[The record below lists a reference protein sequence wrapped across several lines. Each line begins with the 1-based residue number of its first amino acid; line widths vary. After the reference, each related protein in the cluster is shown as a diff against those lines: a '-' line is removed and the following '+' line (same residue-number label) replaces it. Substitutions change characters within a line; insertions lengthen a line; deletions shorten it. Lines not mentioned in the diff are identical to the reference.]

1 MPLARLPFRC
11 GFIKGM
17 NYIKITKTDI
27 ANGAGVRC
35 VLWVS
40 GCDVHCKGCHNPSSW
55 DFDAG
60 QNFDDTAM
68 EELIEALSRPWVQG
82 LTFSGGHPLAYNNLP
97 GVYRVCKAV
106 RERLPEKDIWL
117 YTGYELRA
125 NDFDNSV
132 DIGWDNGLLRNHILA
147 MCDVVVDGRYEESL
161 RDISLKFR
169 GSSNQRIIDVKK
181 TIKAKE
187 ICLWE
192 GNIS

>member
-1 MPLARLPFRC
+1 
-11 GFIKGM
+11 M

-40 GCDVHCKGCHNPSSW
+40 GCDVHCKGCHNPCSW

-60 QNFDDTAM
+60 RPFDDAAM

-82 LTFSGGHPLAYNNLP
+82 LTLSGGHPLAYNNLP
-97 GVYRVCKAV
+97 EVYQVCKAV

-125 NDFDNSV
+125 HDFDKNV
-132 DIGWDNGLLRNHILA
+132 DIGWDNALLMNHILA
-147 MCDVVVDGRYEESL
+147 MCDVVVDGKYDESL

-181 TIKAKE
+181 TISADE

-192 GNIS
+192 G

>member
-1 MPLARLPFRC
+1 
-11 GFIKGM
+11 M

-27 ANGAGVRC
+27 ANGVGIRC

-40 GCDVHCKGCHNPSSW
+40 GCDVHCKGCHNPCSW

-60 QNFDDTAM
+60 QPFDDAAM
-68 EELIEALSRPWVQG
+68 EELMEALSQPWVQG
-82 LTFSGGHPLAYNNLP
+82 LTLSGGHPLAYNNLP
-97 GVYRVCKAV
+97 EVYQVCKAV
-106 RERLPEKDIWL
+106 RERLPQKDIWL

-125 NDFDNSV
+125 RDFDKSV
-132 DIGWDNGLLRNHILA
+132 DIGWDNALLRNHILA
-147 MCDVVVDGRYEESL
+147 MCDIVVDGKYEENL

-181 TIKAKE
+181 TIKARE

-192 GNIS
+192 GDMNGQL

>member
-1 MPLARLPFRC
+1 
-11 GFIKGM
+11 M

-40 GCDVHCKGCHNPSSW
+40 GCDVHCKGCHNPCSW

-60 QNFDDTAM
+60 KPFDDAAM
-68 EELIEALSRPWVQG
+68 EELIEALSRPWIQG
-82 LTFSGGHPLAYNNLP
+82 LTLSGGHPLAYENLP
-97 GVYRVCKAV
+97 EVYKICDTVKK
-106 RERLPEKDIWL
+106 RLPGKDIWL
-117 YTGYELRA
+117 YTGYKLNP

-132 DIGWDNGLLRNHILA
+132 DVGWDNGLLRNHILA
-147 MCDVVVDGRYEESL
+147 MCDIVVDGKYEESL
-161 RDISLKFR
+161 RDISLRFR

-181 TIKAKE
+181 TIAADE

-192 GNIS
+192 G

>member
-1 MPLARLPFRC
+1 
-11 GFIKGM
+11 M

-40 GCDVHCKGCHNPSSW
+40 GCDVHCKGCHNPDAW

-60 QNFDDTAM
+60 LPFDDAAM
-68 EELIEALSRPWVQG
+68 EELIEALSRPWVRG
-82 LTFSGGHPLAYNNLP
+82 LTLSGGHPLAYNNLP
-97 GVYRVCKAV
+97 EVYRVCKAV

-117 YTGYELRA
+117 YTGYELNI
-125 NDFDNSV
+125 NDFNDS
-132 DIGWDNGLLRNHILA
+132 IGIVPYDKWSYGLLRNHILM
-147 MCDVVVDGRYEESL
+147 MCNVVVDGKYEENL
-161 RDISLKFR
+161 RDISLRFR

-181 TIKAKE
+181 TIKTKE

-192 GNIS
+192 GDTNGQL

>member
-1 MPLARLPFRC
+1 
-11 GFIKGM
+11 M

-40 GCDVHCKGCHNPSSW
+40 GCDVHCKGCHNPCSW

-60 QNFDDTAM
+60 QPFDDAAM

-82 LTFSGGHPLAYNNLP
+82 LTLSGGHPLAYNNLP
-97 GVYRVCKAV
+97 EVYQVCKAV

-125 NDFDNSV
+125 HDFDKSV
-132 DIGWDNGLLRNHILA
+132 DIGWDNALLRNHILA
-147 MCDVVVDGRYEESL
+147 MCDVVVDGKYEESL

-181 TIKAKE
+181 TITADE

-192 GNIS
+192 G